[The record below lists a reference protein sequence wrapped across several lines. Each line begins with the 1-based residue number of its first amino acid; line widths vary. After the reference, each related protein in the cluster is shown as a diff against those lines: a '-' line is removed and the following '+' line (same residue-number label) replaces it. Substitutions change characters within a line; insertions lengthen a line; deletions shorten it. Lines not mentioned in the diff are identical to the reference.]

1 MERNLFLR
9 KVLLRAYIL
18 CIHTV
23 NLTPIVYSM
32 SRRKGRVM
40 GMWLVRTEAGAFKS
54 FPASDS
60 NVVHLLNSGMNICI
74 IGPTTSSSERT
85 EASGMRGSSTE
96 RKPAPSPDT

>member
-1 MERNLFLR
+1 MR

-23 NLTPIVYSM
+23 DLTPLVIGM
-32 SRRKGRVM
+32 SIKKEGRVM

-54 FPASDS
+54 FPTSDS
-60 NVVHLLNSGMNICI
+60 NVVHLLNSGMNTCI

-85 EASGMRGSSTE
+85 EASGMRGSSTD